1 MKLLLLLILILLVG
15 TQLRSFAQC
24 AYAPADCPESTD
36 YGSAD
41 DSTNRM
47 GNPVL
52 PLEITMENRLRNW
65 TAALIDRIASKEHWR
80 YIELTESS
88 SAGAR
93 AADGSVLGYP
103 LRPPHWMQIQYQL
116 IVSEDSL
123 SAWQTWLQTFA
134 RRRLDATMAYAKQ
147 QAGQAAATKANDDF
161 ENERRRQTIHF
172 REAATVIVEFD
183 FNMDY
188 VKTAGTATS
197 PATSAQPATTTIWF
211 KNSNPEFNG
220 IDAPERVHT
229 NVLLLVGSFNK
240 SPDGQGYR
248 PAWMNDK
255 TATNLSAPK
264 KNKSDQIQSIDC
276 HLSGNPSAIRLLLAG
291 LSPGEWTALLARP

>member
-1 MKLLLLLILILLVG
+1 MKLLLLLIVLVG
-15 TQLRSFAQC
+15 TQLRSAAQC
-24 AYAPADCPESTD
+24 TYAPADCPESTG
-36 YGSAD
+36 YGSTD

-52 PLEITMENRLRNW
+52 PLEITMENRLRHW

-80 YIELTESS
+80 YAELAESS
-88 SAGAR
+88 SSGAR
-93 AADGSVLGYP
+93 AADGSVLAYP

-134 RRRLDATMAYAKQ
+134 QRRLDATMAYAKQ
-147 QAGQAAATKANDDF
+147 QASQAAATKANDDF
-161 ENERRRQTIHF
+161 ENERRRRTIHF

-197 PATSAQPATTTIWF
+197 SATPATPATTTIWF
-211 KNSNPEFNG
+211 NNSNPEFNS
-220 IDAPERVHT
+220 IDAPERVHA
-229 NVLLLVGSFNK
+229 NALVLAGSFNK
-240 SPDGQGYR
+240 TPDGQGYR
-248 PAWMNDK
+248 PAWINDK

-264 KNKSDQIQSIDC
+264 KLKSDQIQSIDC

-291 LSPGEWTALLARP
+291 FSPGEWTGLLAHP